1 MFLSIE
7 LDAFLTL
14 MIDICQVMSQNCTKS
29 YVIVM
34 KYLTKIFFHCIILS
48 HTNHSPVDI
57 NVVDIDQRFVY
68 ALPFFMNP
76 KTEIS

>member
-34 KYLTKIFFHCIILS
+34 KYLTKILFHCIILS
-48 HTNHSPVDI
+48 HTNHYPVDI